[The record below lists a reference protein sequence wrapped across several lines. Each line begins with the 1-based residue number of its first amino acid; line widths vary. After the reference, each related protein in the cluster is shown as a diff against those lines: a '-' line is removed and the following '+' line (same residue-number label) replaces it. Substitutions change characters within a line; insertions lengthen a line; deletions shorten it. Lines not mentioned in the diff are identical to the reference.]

1 MPAGAAPALPN
12 PAPPGVLGHPAC
24 PTAAEGL
31 GRGGALH
38 SNGGQAGCWDP
49 PLSVSHPLLPSL
61 QVFQKELGKRA
72 SCIKMLKRSVRDLT
86 RGSSSVDSQWLQK
99 QMEELSARWDLVCK
113 LSVSKQARLEAALR
127 QVRAG
132 GALVGGLQLA
142 RRLPARKVGVC
153 SW

>member
-1 MPAGAAPALPN
+1 
-12 PAPPGVLGHPAC
+12 
-24 PTAAEGL
+24 
-31 GRGGALH
+31 
-38 SNGGQAGCWDP
+38 
-49 PLSVSHPLLPSL
+49 
-61 QVFQKELGKRA
+61 
-72 SCIKMLKRSVRDLT
+72 MLKRSVRDLT

-132 GALVGGLQLA
+132 GALAGGLQPA